1 MLENVNVYQNPRLF
15 FVLRSKFEFCASVKK
30 KVAYTVVIF
39 GFASTKP
46 VHKTIPSARTFFESS
61 KTLKR
66 KVKESDYTTIL

>member
-1 MLENVNVYQNPRLF
+1 MLENVYVYQNPRFF
-15 FVLRSKFEFCASVKK
+15 FVLRSKFEFCAPVKK
-30 KVAYTVVIF
+30 IAYTVVIF